1 MRVWKLLPAMV
12 LLVVVVMMATPVACA
27 QASAMPSAQPGTDL
41 SLNEH
46 GRKLLDQMVAAL
58 GGDAWLNRSTWVEY
72 GQTGHFYKGQPDP
85 YVVGFE
91 DYKRVSPYAERVV
104 PVVHISTLAILGLP
118 GHNQRDTATVWN
130 EQGGWELTF
139 KGKVEVPK
147 DDEKEYE
154 RVRSHSLE
162 VVVKDWLKRLDVTV
176 TDDGSTMVQRRLGE
190 KVTVSVDGDSVVLAL
205 DESNHLPLSLTF
217 KYRDDTY
224 KDFDTETV
232 EYDNYQPID
241 GILTPMA
248 VTRFKNGDTVSQRF
262 LTKVEYKTALPAE
275 LFNPDA
281 PLKQKGK

>member
-1 MRVWKLLPAMV
+1 MKVWKLLPATA
-12 LLVVVVMMATPVACA
+12 LLVVVVVMATPGARA
-27 QASAMPSAQPGTDL
+27 QASAMPSAQPGADL
-41 SLNEH
+41 SPNEH

-58 GGDAWLNRSTWVEY
+58 GGDAWINRSTWVEY

-91 DYKRVSPYAERVV
+91 DYKRASPYAERVV

-147 DDEKEYE
+147 EDEKEYE

-162 VVVKDWLKRLDVTV
+162 VVVKDWLKRPDVTV

-241 GILTPMA
+241 GIFTPMA

>member
-1 MRVWKLLPAMV
+1 MSAH
-12 LLVVVVMMATPVACA
+12 A
-27 QASAMPSAQPGTDL
+27 QASAIPSAEPGADL
-41 SLNEH
+41 TTNEH

-58 GGDAWLNRSTWVEY
+58 GGDKWLNRTTWVEY

-91 DYKRVSPYAERVV
+91 DYRRASPYAERVV
-104 PVVHISTLAILGLP
+104 PVVHVSTLAILGLP

-139 KGKVEVPK
+139 KGKVAVPK
-147 DDEKEYE
+147 EDAAEYE
-154 RVRSHSLE
+154 RVRSHSLD
-162 VVVKDWLKRLDVTV
+162 VVVKDWLKRPDVTV
-176 TDDGSTMVQRRLGE
+176 TYDGTMMVQRRLGE
-190 KVTVSVDGDSVVLAL
+190 KITVSVDGDSVVLAL

-217 KYRDDTY
+217 KYRNETY
-224 KDFDTETV
+224 KDFDSETL
-232 EYDNYQPID
+232 EYDNYQPIE

-262 LTKVEYKTALPAE
+262 ITKVEYKTALPAE
-275 LFNPDA
+275 LFDPNA

>member
-1 MRVWKLLPAMV
+1 LPATV
-12 LLVVVVMMATPVACA
+12 GWA
-27 QASAMPSAQPGTDL
+27 QASAIPSAQPGADL
-41 SLNEH
+41 STSDQ
-46 GRKLLDQMVAAL
+46 GRKLLDQMVVAL
-58 GGDAWLNRSTWVEY
+58 GGDAWLNRTTWVEY

-85 YVVGFE
+85 YVIGFE
-91 DYKRVSPYAERVV
+91 DYRRTSPYAERIV
-104 PVVHISTLAILGLP
+104 PVVHVSTLAILGLP
-118 GHNQRDTATVWN
+118 GRNHRDTATVWN

-139 KGKVEVPK
+139 KGKVEVPR

-162 VVVKDWLKRLDVTV
+162 VVVKDWLKRPDATV

-190 KVTVSVDGDSVVLAL
+190 KITVSIDGDSVVLAL

-217 KYRDDTY
+217 KYRNETY
-224 KDFDTETV
+224 KDFDTETL

-262 LTKVEYKTALPAE
+262 LTKVEYKTVLPAE
-275 LFNPDA
+275 LFDPDA